1 MRVFVMLF
9 LLISLPVMAG
19 VFSDYDAEQRKAQI
33 QEKIELMKSANDLAT
48 YNLQLENETQK
59 RLNALNQ
66 REIEYQQRQL
76 NKNK

>member
-1 MRVFVMLF
+1 MLF